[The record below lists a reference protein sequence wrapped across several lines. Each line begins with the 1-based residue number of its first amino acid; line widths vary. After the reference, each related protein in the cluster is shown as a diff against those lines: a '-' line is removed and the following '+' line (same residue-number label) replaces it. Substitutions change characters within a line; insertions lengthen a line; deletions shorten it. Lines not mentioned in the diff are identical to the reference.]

1 MIQTRFKT
9 IKSRFVFAHQWYGR
23 QAQTAVTDTLIEQ
36 LVSSVYWNQTS
47 RRLQWRLRVRR
58 HFNQTHLLSKKI
70 S

>member
-47 RRLQWRLRVRR
+47 RRLQ
-58 HFNQTHLLSKKI
+58 
-70 S
+70 